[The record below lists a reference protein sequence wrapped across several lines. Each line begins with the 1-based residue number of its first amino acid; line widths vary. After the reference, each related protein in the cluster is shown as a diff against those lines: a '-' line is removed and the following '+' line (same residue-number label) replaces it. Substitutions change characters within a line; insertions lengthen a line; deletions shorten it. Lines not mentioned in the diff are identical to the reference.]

1 MLRTALVALAFAA
14 TAALPIAASAQ
25 YAGDTL
31 MTSQTVIQ
39 GTLEQSIS
47 SKTAQVGD
55 PFVLDVTPPFPAD
68 DQRYSGAHIY
78 GHVAAV
84 RKAGG
89 MKKGGVQL
97 AFDRIT
103 LIDGTTASLTG
114 LVLSL
119 DAKQG
124 GSTAGRAIIG
134 AVIGDFLGNY
144 IGKHLGTN
152 AGGAIGAV
160 GGGIYAASLGT
171 NVVINQG
178 TNVSIK
184 TTEPSTVL
192 SRRQPG
198 YPGQYNNGYNNGP
211 PPPQGNPPNGYPPP
225 PPTPYPTP
233 YH

>member
-1 MLRTALVALAFAA
+1 MLRTALVALAVSAAA
-14 TAALPIAASAQ
+14 TLPLAASAQ

-31 MTSQTVIQ
+31 MTSQTVIA

-84 RKAGG
+84 NRAGG
-89 MKKGGVQL
+89 LKKGAVQL

-114 LVLSL
+114 AVLSIET
-119 DAKQG
+119 KQG
-124 GSTAGRAIIG
+124 GSTAGRAILG
-134 AVIGDFLGNY
+134 AVIGDVLGNY
-144 IGKHLGTN
+144 VGKHLGTN

-184 TTEPSTVL
+184 TTAPSTVL

-211 PPPQGNPPNGYPPP
+211 PPPNGPPNNGYPPP